1 MQFDPAAARA
11 MTTRVLHAPAPRR
24 RSPWMALL
32 AAVLDLAEGKAELL
46 RHGERAWASATFT
59 GSRHTLALT
68 FSGEDGIAAADRF
81 ITALPDHEFAIPG
94 QVVADAAIVAVSE
107 ETLPAHRI
115 GVEVELLLLD
125 DC

>member
-1 MQFDPAAARA
+1 MQFDPATARS
-11 MTTRVLHAPAPRR
+11 MTARVLRTHAPRR

-32 AAVLDLAEGKAELL
+32 AAVLDLAEGKGELL

-59 GSRHTLALT
+59 GSRHTLALV
-68 FSGEDGIAAADRF
+68 FGGEDGVAAADRF
-81 ITALPDHEFAIPG
+81 IALLPDHEFAIPG

-107 ETLPAHRI
+107 EALPSPRI
-115 GVEVELLLLD
+115 EVEVELLLLD

>member
-1 MQFDPAAARA
+1 MQFDPAATRT
-11 MTTRVLHAPAPRR
+11 MTARVLRTPPQPR

-32 AAVLDLAEGKAELL
+32 SAVLDLAEGKAELL

-68 FSGEDGIAAADRF
+68 FAGTDGIHAADRF
-81 ITALPDHEFAIPG
+81 IAALPDHEFAIPG

-107 ETLPAHRI
+107 EAVPAPRI
-115 GVEVELLLLD
+115 EVEVGLLLLD